1 MTPSAANTA
10 KEFLNF
16 IPILVRES
24 FVTTIGIILL
34 GARL

>member
-16 IPILVRES
+16 IPIPVRES